1 LTSHARHARN
11 FLRPTAPGLARSI
24 LLPVLRI
31 AIPLLT
37 VLSNVHAEDARTS
50 PQVWLNAGFLSW
62 HFERDEDLRGTN
74 WGWGVEVVLTPD
86 HAAMV
91 GNYINSDGDRS
102 NYAAY
107 QWRPLHWRPYGIDV
121 SAGVAIGAFD
131 GYQNVNDGGWYVVPV
146 PLLAV
151 EGRRLGA
158 NFTIV
163 PTIDDKVHGAI
174 VVQLKLRVW

>member
-1 LTSHARHARN
+1 MTARDVDRPMRSARGRVQTATPLRLIFG
-11 FLRPTAPGLARSI
+11 FLAGVSSACAADSE
-24 LLPVLRI
+24 
-31 AIPLLT
+31 
-37 VLSNVHAEDARTS
+37 SS

-74 WGWGVEVVLTPD
+74 WGVGVEVVLTPN
-86 HAAMV
+86 HAVMA
-91 GNYINSDGDRS
+91 GNFINSDGNRS

-131 GYQNVNDGGWYVVPV
+131 GYQNVNSGGWFVAPV
-146 PLLAV
+146 PLLTV

-163 PTIDDKVHGAI
+163 PTISDKVNGA
-174 VVQLKLRVW
+174 VVLQLKLRVW